1 MRNDVYERMKHF
13 VMEDIKPN
21 YAAVA
26 RQFEVDP
33 RTVKAA
39 YVHTGYKAIFAP
51 VFQSC
56 VVNYVNELLRF
67 HNRDVSN
74 YLNRS
79 SLTLT
84 TNIKELSNEQI
95 KAKYPDEIAQK
106 LIFTKNDIDVT
117 KK

>member
-39 YVHTGYKAIFAP
+39 YVHTGYKML
-51 VFQSC
+51 
-56 VVNYVNELLRF
+56 E
-67 HNRDVSN
+67 NR
-74 YLNRS
+74 
-79 SLTLT
+79 
-84 TNIKELSNEQI
+84 Q
-95 KAKYPDEIAQK
+95 
-106 LIFTKNDIDVT
+106 F
-117 KK
+117 